1 MNLARNLRRFIL
13 QRHHDQSG
21 VSGVGSVAEG
31 CMFSDGRCA
40 VRFISPT
47 GSTNTYDSIEAVKAV
62 HGHGGA
68 TEVVFLDEDAH
79 PTTTQPEV
87 EPQPEAKEAKEAE
100 KPAKRTRK
108 QKAAKES

>member
-1 MNLARNLRRFIL
+1 MNLARNIRRFIL

-21 VSGVGSVAEG
+21 VSGVGQVAEG

-68 TEVVFLDEDAH
+68 TEIMFLDEDPH
-79 PTTTQPEV
+79 PITQPDVAPV
-87 EPQPEAKEAKEAE
+87 EAVAKEPAKE
-100 KPAKRTRK
+100 PGKRTRK
-108 QKAAKES
+108 QKVQKED